1 LMQIIQS
8 FQESYPAITF
18 DLTYIPQADLLDR
31 YMQTAYNGG
40 GPDLLLGSSDWRSA
54 ISSQSLAED
63 LNPYI
68 STSFRDLFNPVALDT
83 GQTKGLQVCLPYDL
97 RGVLL
102 FRNKA
107 LIPEAAKSFEQMVS
121 SAQKVSRVGTL
132 GAYFEGGSYFSLGHF
147 VGLGGQLLDSAANP
161 LFDRDQYRAAL
172 AWMGL
177 LKAMKQAGA
186 LEMNGGQDL
195 QLFEEGKSGFVVDG
209 SWNID
214 ALVKTIGAKNLVIDS
229 WPTYQ
234 DGHLSGFVQSDCI
247 YLNSN
252 TRELSALDHQAALQF
267 IGYFLTGSVQDRL
280 AEAGIIP
287 VLANAQ
293 PIDPFIR
300 QAMSAFQGGTAYP
313 AEFDDSIR
321 QVYFT
326 AMDGAVAEVMDQGED
341 PKAALQQ
348 AFEAI
353 QKRLNE
359 IRAGSQ

>member
-1 LMQIIQS
+1 
-8 FQESYPAITF
+8 
-18 DLTYIPQADLLDR
+18 
-31 YMQTAYNGG
+31 
-40 GPDLLLGSSDWRSA
+40 
-54 ISSQSLAED
+54 
-63 LNPYI
+63 
-68 STSFRDLFNPVALDT
+68 
-83 GQTKGLQVCLPYDL
+83 
-97 RGVLL
+97 
-102 FRNKA
+102 
-107 LIPEAAKSFEQMVS
+107 
-121 SAQKVSRVGTL
+121 
-132 GAYFEGGSYFSLGHF
+132 
-147 VGLGGQLLDSAANP
+147 
-161 LFDRDQYRAAL
+161 
-172 AWMGL
+172 
-177 LKAMKQAGA
+177 